1 VPQLEDKL
9 KELAINAENGQSSG
23 QENNGPNVQQA
34 NDLFSSAKLKKK
46 EVPSK
51 NLRRKLT

>member
-1 VPQLEDKL
+1 VAK
-9 KELAINAENGQSSG
+9 K
-23 QENNGPNVQQA
+23 NNGPNVQQA
-34 NDLFSSAKLKKK
+34 NYLFSSAQLKKK